1 MADLDR
7 LTVCLLAAAGLDAAA
22 VAKRV
27 AALGKKCVRE
37 IKKTAHNQKRKPF
50 TTVTEGMP
58 RDEAVQLL
66 GSVGTQLSSSKKMTK
81 ISVAP
86 SEIPG
91 WLGIEEMVHPVK
103 FDGKVWCLAGQR
115 PQVYAWA
122 AFESLEVKIEAHMIT
137 LKFRTYL
144 GRTGRPGYGI
154 Y

>member
-1 MADLDR
+1 M
-7 LTVCLLAAAGLDAAA
+7 
-22 VAKRV
+22 
-27 AALGKKCVRE
+27 
-37 IKKTAHNQKRKPF
+37 
-50 TTVTEGMP
+50 
-58 RDEAVQLL
+58 L